1 MAFCHITLILSI
13 TFFLGEVMK
22 VSLSQLK
29 SNPHR
34 NIENYPINEDKVQEL
49 IKSYENT
56 EYWGNIICR
65 KVGDHYEI
73 AFGHHRLEALRR
85 MKFQQVEVIVKKL
98 DDGTMLKMMAD
109 ENSESWSSNASI
121 DQETVK
127 AVVLAHSRGQI
138 DLGLLVGPKTK
149 NSVMLVA
156 PSFLKMSDPDDG
168 PDEAHHKYTAKCVAL
183 FLGWTKKDPTKP
195 DGTKPSNRFTV
206 AWHCLELIE
215 DERFNLT
222 DEDFRG
228 LSRTQAEALAR
239 ETVAAAKAWQT
250 EQRMQ
255 EAKRKAAEKE
265 AERAEKAG
273 LLDAADKAKLKAVE
287 AANAVKKAEAT
298 SIKDANKVKAALK
311 KGFDDGLG
319 VKGAKDVANSVKTE
333 RVKPSKMS
341 GKDITGFLI
350 DQSAMV
356 RCMFNPKIKDR
367 TKTQQKMLDVNKYA
381 LEMADDIEAE
391 PFQNYIKNLRALAQR
406 CEDIANDFESKL

>member
-1 MAFCHITLILSI
+1 MRVKTS
-13 TFFLGEVMK
+13 K
-22 VSLSQLK
+22 LK

-34 NIENYPINEDKVQEL
+34 NIENYPINEEKVQEL
-49 IKSYENT
+49 IKSYQNT

-85 MKFQQVEVIVKKL
+85 MKFEQVEVIVKKL

-138 DLGLLVGPKTK
+138 DLGMLTGPKTK
-149 NSVMLVA
+149 KSIMLVA
-156 PSFLKMSDPDDG
+156 PSFLKMSDPDEG
-168 PDEAHHKYTAKCVAL
+168 PSQDPHKYTPKSVAL
-183 FLGWTKKDPTKP
+183 FLGWTRKAPSKS
-195 DGTKPSNRFTV
+195 DGLATSKRFTV

-255 EAKRKAAEKE
+255 EARKKVAEKE

-273 LLDAADKAKLKAVE
+273 LLEAADEAKMKAAE
-287 AANAVKKAEAT
+287 AAKAIKKAEAT
-298 SIKDANKVKAALK
+298 AIKDANTVKRVLK
-311 KGFDDGLG
+311 KGFDEGLG

-333 RVKPSKMS
+333 RVKPSKMTE
-341 GKDITGFLI
+341 KDITGFLM

-356 RCMFNPKIKDR
+356 RAMFNPDIKEM
-367 TKTQQKMLDVNKYA
+367 TKTQQKMLDVHKYA
-381 LEMADDIEAE
+381 LEMADEIEAE
-391 PFQNYIKNLRALAQR
+391 PFENYIKNLRALAKR
-406 CEDIANDFESKL
+406 CEAIANDFESKL